1 MRGLVDIIHKKAYY
15 FDGQNGENIR
25 EEPVPTEL
33 VGLMEEKRR
42 ELISELSNLDSELEE
57 LFLNEKDPSVE
68 MLEKKIR
75 ELTITRK
82 FIPVFMG
89 SAYKNK
95 GVQLA
100 LDGVLKF
107 LPSPPEVKNLGY
119 ALTAD
124 KQ

>member
-25 EEPVPTEL
+25 EEPVPAEL
-33 VGLMEEKRR
+33 VKLMEEKRR

-57 LFLNEKDPSVE
+57 LFLEEKDPEVE

-75 ELTITRK
+75 ELTISRK

-107 LPSPPEVKNLGY
+107 LPSPPEVTNLGY